1 MQMAK
6 SINDVCA
13 AALESTD
20 GALGCAVVDLKSG
33 LLLGVAHKIAYFT
46 QSYLDAVAA
55 AAVDMMRGNKIRA
68 VEDMIGNMRGQP
80 EKNLIQEVQMTTKN
94 TYHFMA
100 VVPEKPDALIVLI
113 TSRKA
118 NLGMG
123 WVAVRRA
130 LSEFPQCKEFNYI

>member
-1 MQMAK
+1 MAK
-6 SINDVCA
+6 SIKDVCA
-13 AALESTD
+13 EALDSTE
-20 GALGCAVVDLKSG
+20 GGLGCAVVDLKSG
-33 LLLGVAHKIAYFT
+33 LLLGVAHKISYFT

-68 VEDMIGNMRGQP
+68 VEDMIGNMRGQT

-118 NLGMG
+118 NLGLG

-130 LSEFPQCKEFNYI
+130 LAELPQCKDLAYI